1 MDRESVSKLIDE
13 KLEPI
18 FSKLQK
24 IDEMEKSV
32 SFLSDSYDNLTKR
45 VEAVEANNIDIANE
59 NCRLLCD
66 LNANANELNQIK
78 SDLSDLEQYI
88 RQECLEIHGIPLKED
103 EDTDEIVRK
112 VGDLIDVDV
121 GEKDIS
127 VSHRLPTRNP
137 KSNKDQ
143 SIIV

>member
-45 VEAVEANNIDIANE
+45 VEAVEAKNIDIANE
-59 NCRLLCD
+59 NCRLLCY
-66 LNANANELNQIK
+66 LNANANELEQIK

-88 RQECLEIHGIPLKED
+88 GRECLEIHGIPLKED

-121 GEKDIS
+121 SRRER
-127 VSHRLPTRNP
+127 HFC
-137 KSNKDQ
+137 
-143 SIIV
+143 